1 MYLLFGAAHSVLVSE
16 VLDLKLKAVVS
27 VVEPVNGQQ
36 FEVGTN
42 IF

>member
-1 MYLLFGAAHSVLVSE
+1 MYLLFGAAYSVLVSE
-16 VLDLKLKAVVS
+16 ALDLKLKAVVS
-27 VVEPVNGQQ
+27 VVEPVNGQR